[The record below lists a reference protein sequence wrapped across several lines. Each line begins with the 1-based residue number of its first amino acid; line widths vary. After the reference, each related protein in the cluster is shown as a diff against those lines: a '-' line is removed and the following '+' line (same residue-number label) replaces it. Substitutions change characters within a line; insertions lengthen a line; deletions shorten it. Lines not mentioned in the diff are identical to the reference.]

1 MNEEEEEKMKK
12 GRGRCNKSTNAQQS
26 ISSPTPSPLPF
37 PTASKPAEFIF
48 FPPRFPDLNLLDLLC
63 EIFGFVDLHGDA
75 VVPTQ
80 DLKLKEAFIGPF
92 LLRHAVAGGDVDA
105 VRNLIKRQKSV
116 VVEMTVRVS
125 IVV

>member
-1 MNEEEEEKMKK
+1 M
-12 GRGRCNKSTNAQQS
+12 RFLDLS
-26 ISSPTPSPLPF
+26 ISMATQWFASRPT
-37 PTASKPAEFIF
+37 
-48 FPPRFPDLNLLDLLC
+48 
-63 EIFGFVDLHGDA
+63 H
-75 VVPTQ
+75 

-116 VVEMTVRVS
+116 VAEMTVRVS